1 MKYQMKGE
9 KRSDAFVKAF
19 KDILQ
24 QGVEEGQTVTNVMT
38 KTLNKSITERDFTA
52 VETMH
57 QILGLPLVVCSRAKV
72 RVRTQ

>member
-24 QGVEEGQTVTNVMT
+24 EGVEEGHTVTKVMT
-38 KTLNKSITERDFTA
+38 KTLNKSITERDYGS

-57 QILGLPLVVCSRAKV
+57 LVQGIPLVVCSRAKV
-72 RVRTQ
+72 RVRT